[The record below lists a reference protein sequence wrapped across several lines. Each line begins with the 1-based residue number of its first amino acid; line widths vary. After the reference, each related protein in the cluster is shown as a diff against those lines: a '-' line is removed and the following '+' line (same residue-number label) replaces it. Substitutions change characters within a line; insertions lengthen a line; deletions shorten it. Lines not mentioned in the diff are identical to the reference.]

1 MPAGTFAAN
10 TIMGLDQTAP
20 ALAKVTSLF
29 ADYSA
34 VEDVVMKKSTELRI
48 DRGWIV
54 YRMWDAAFNVLSLTT
69 T

>member
-1 MPAGTFAAN
+1 
-10 TIMGLDQTAP
+10 
-20 ALAKVTSLF
+20 LAKVTSLF

-54 YRMWDAAFNVLSLTT
+54 YRMWDEAFNVLSLTT